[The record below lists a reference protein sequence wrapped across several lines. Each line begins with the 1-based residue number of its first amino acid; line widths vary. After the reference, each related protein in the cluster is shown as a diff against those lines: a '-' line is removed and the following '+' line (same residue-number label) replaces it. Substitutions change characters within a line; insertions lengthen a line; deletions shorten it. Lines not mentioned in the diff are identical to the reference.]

1 MVLAF
6 DGKEVELVEV
16 VSRVDLAILS
26 DGTTI
31 CSLVLAHH
39 VVLDISE
46 LQ

>member
-6 DGKEVELVEV
+6 DGKEVELVGV
-16 VSRVDLAILS
+16 VSRVDLTILS

-31 CSLVLAHH
+31 CSLVLARH